1 MEWTISSN
9 IEKSN
14 KWKGRPPIKRSN
26 WRISHQVV
34 DKETRSIVL
43 THLSEKNNLPH
54 LAESTVLYHLD
65 ELFQGDIAISMQDGP
80 DFSHHIGQYEK
91 ETNPDRG
98 LVLRG

>member
-1 MEWTISSN
+1 MKN
-9 IEKSN
+9 
-14 KWKGRPPIKRSN
+14 
-26 WRISHQVV
+26 RISGKGGHLSNDQTGEFLTRVV

-91 ETNPDRG
+91 ETNPERG